1 MKNYILVEDI
11 GCKYYAQNK
20 EDLLDYIKTNY
31 KTWEYDSIENIKDVD
46 VRSISY
52 DGRKISIDDFFGDVI
67 ATNKKTDESIEYD
80 DYKKYGIIDKREK
93 KDFLYYSI

>member
-1 MKNYILVEDI
+1 M

-20 EDLLDYIKTNY
+20 ADLLDYIKTNY
-31 KTWEYDSIENIKDVD
+31 KTGEYDSIDKITDIDVW
-46 VRSISY
+46 SISY
-52 DGRKISIDDFFGDVI
+52 DARKINIDDFFGDVI
-67 ATNKKTDESIEYD
+67 ATEKKTDESIDYD

>member
-1 MKNYILVEDI
+1 M

-20 EDLLDYIKTNY
+20 ADLLDYIKTNY
-31 KTWEYDSIENIKDVD
+31 KTGEYGSIDKITDIDVW
-46 VRSISY
+46 SISY
-52 DGRKISIDDFFGDVI
+52 DARKINIDDFFGDVI
-67 ATNKKTDESIEYD
+67 ATEKKTDESIDYD

>member
-11 GCKYYAQNK
+11 ACKYYAQNK

-31 KTWEYDSIENIKDVD
+31 KTWKYDSIENIKDVD

-52 DGRKISIDDFFGDVI
+52 DGRKINVDDFFGDVI

-80 DYKKYGIIDKREK
+80 DYKKYGIIDKKEK

>member
-20 EDLLDYIKTNY
+20 ADLLEYIKTNY
-31 KTWEYDSIENIKDVD
+31 KTGEYNSIENIKDVE
-46 VRSISY
+46 VWSIKY
-52 DGRKISIDDFFGDVI
+52 DGRKIDVDDFFGDVI
-67 ATNKKTDESIEYD
+67 ATEKKTDESIEYD
-80 DYKKYGIIDKREK
+80 NYKKYGIIDKKEK

>member
-11 GCKYYAQNK
+11 ACKYYAQNK

-52 DGRKISIDDFFGDVI
+52 DGRKINVDDFFGDVI

-80 DYKKYGIIDKREK
+80 DYKKYGIIDKKEK
-93 KDFLYYSI
+93 KDFLYYSL